1 MIAQIKN
8 TYSKTWAKVYAIAA
22 FSAVLWHHFFP
33 AELVDTAEYI
43 KTAFSWISKVQISDT
58 PLAELRRSPL
68 YPALSFLEF
77 PFTDLPGIFS
87 LRVIQLMASLY
98 IPVLVYQILQVLNA
112 EKQFNRILILL
123 LSYPLQFYYTAL
135 ELPDILA
142 QLLLL
147 IIFKQLFQRN
157 NTGLTVA
164 FIIGLK
170 PIFFYLLILPV
181 IQFVLNHE
189 RNWFKMMFPFFFF
202 GGWIFFNLQKHQ
214 LPTYTSMGTTNSY
227 YYNRKLLLHQVM
239 NPEGVDSIYSVESE
253 FIKKNIHVNRV
264 VDSFMKSKTQESIL
278 KYPVHYAWIH
288 FKGSFQTLIDPGRYD
303 AMVFWNWPKSS
314 GFLGVNDGNPQKQK
328 RPIYEWVYMAIFALI
343 GLLKIMLLVAS
354 TFLLSK
360 KKPIDSATFI
370 VLMAFG
376 CYLLLLGPVGAARYL
391 LPWYS
396 IISII
401 VGLNAVELFKR
412 GRKYENTSAQ

>member
-87 LRVIQLMASLY
+87 LRLIQIMASLY

-147 IIFKQLFQRN
+147 IIFKQLLQRK

-181 IQFVLNHE
+181 IQFLLNHE
-189 RNWFKMMFPFFFF
+189 RNWIKMMFPFFFF

-239 NPEGVDSIYSVESE
+239 NPESVDSIYSVESE

-288 FKGSFQTLIDPGRYD
+288 FKGSLQTLIDPGRYD

-360 KKPIDSATFI
+360 KKSIDSATFI